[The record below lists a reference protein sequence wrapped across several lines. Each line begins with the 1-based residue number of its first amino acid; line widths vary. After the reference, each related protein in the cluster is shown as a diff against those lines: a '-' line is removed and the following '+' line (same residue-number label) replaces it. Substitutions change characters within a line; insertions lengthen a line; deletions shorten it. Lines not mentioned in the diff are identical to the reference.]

1 MNVTEISIQKE
12 KPIFNDEFAKQDSKG
27 KWHCSDCQ
35 LTDRRRTLL
44 RMYGPN
50 HEKTKNFFQKEERE
64 IRAWNQTA
72 QKLGIGPYRKN
83 KYTGRTPF

>member
-1 MNVTEISIQKE
+1 M
-12 KPIFNDEFAKQDSKG
+12 AKQDRNG

-50 HEKTKNFFQKEERE
+50 HEKTMYFLQQEERN
-64 IRAWNQTA
+64 IRAWNQA
-72 QKLGIGPYRKN
+72 AKKLGVGPIRKN
-83 KYTGRTPF
+83 KYTGRIPF